1 MRSTIKEQNPQ
12 SFFATAL
19 LIILSIVLFINTL
32 RVVVNGKNNYD
43 TYLLEQKG
51 LDKIVGR
58 NEELKEEK
66 EYVTSEEYKLILLRD
81 AARLA
86 TGAETLYQIKSSPIY
101 LDEEVRLLDITEK
114 QNFFD
119 WWLKLVL

>member
-1 MRSTIKEQNPQ
+1 MRSITKEQNSQ

-43 TYLLEQKG
+43 TYLEEKKG
-51 LDKIVGR
+51 LDKIAGR
-58 NEELKEEK
+58 NEELREEK

-101 LDEEVRLLDITEK
+101 LDEEITLLDISTK

-119 WWLKLVL
+119 WWLKLIL